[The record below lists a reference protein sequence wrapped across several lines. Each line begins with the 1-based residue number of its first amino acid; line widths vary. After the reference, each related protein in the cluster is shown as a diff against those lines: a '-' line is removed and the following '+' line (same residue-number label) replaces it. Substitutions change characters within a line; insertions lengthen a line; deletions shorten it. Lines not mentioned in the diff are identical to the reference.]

1 VKLLSRSAPA
11 RAFKACAGVFVF
23 CSSFVAC
30 DEGPRLGGGDRT
42 LELNA
47 DTVTL
52 EAGTNLHDI
61 QVKSGGNGDF
71 APTSITVRTKDI
83 IRLTTADTRTHALT
97 ITAPTPEATSI
108 LETSGQRRSPP
119 LVAQGQSWVV
129 SMKGLPAGSYVV
141 SCLSHAGTATVRVQ

>member
-1 VKLLSRSAPA
+1 VKVLSRTAPA
-11 RAFKACAGVFVF
+11 RALKACAGAFVF
-23 CSSFVAC
+23 CISIAAC
-30 DEGPRLGGGDRT
+30 DEAPRLGGGDRT

-71 APTSITVRTKDI
+71 APTSITARSRDI
-83 IRLTTADTRTHALT
+83 VRLTSADTRTHALT
-97 ITAPTPEATSI
+97 ITAPTTEATSV
-108 LETSGQRRSPP
+108 LEASGQRRSPP

-129 SMKGLPAGSYVV
+129 SVKGLPAGAYVV
-141 SCLSHAGTATVRVQ
+141 SCLSHAGTATIQVQ